1 LEVEAVESKIDTTI
15 TATISKA
22 NRAPTRPDFSNA
34 RKVLEPPS
42 ALPTLGGSMTKKSQK
57 QGGAAAKQPTDVP
70 TLFTNGTIFD
80 GTGAAPFPG
89 SVLVA
94 GNRIVAVVPAN
105 ESWDAPARAARVDLG
120 GRTIV
125 PGLVEGHAHIS
136 FTNMGSL
143 MDLAL
148 TPVEEHLIAAI
159 SNAKLLLDHGFTS
172 LVSGAS
178 MKQRL
183 DVVVRNAINAGKIP
197 GPRML
202 AASQEMTPT
211 GNLGD
216 LEQLHLP
223 IPEVARVT
231 AICDGPEAFR
241 LAARRAAREGVD
253 TFKVNVS
260 GDRDWEQ
267 MGAGA
272 ESTLIDDDE
281 LAAVVKVARD
291 RGLRVAAHATSSD
304 SVKMCVRHGVNFVFH
319 AAYADEE
326 ALDMLESVKDRVFVA
341 PAVGFPYAYCHDA
354 EEFGMKVSNERHKQL
369 VEELEITARNMNAL
383 RRRGVRVIPGGDYG
397 IVCTPMGR
405 NARDL
410 ELFVKLFGFS
420 PSEALIAATTHG
432 GAMMGRGHEL
442 GQLQAGWLA
451 DLIVVD
457 GDPLA
462 DITIM
467 QDREK
472 IQLVMKDGL
481 IFRDELTY
489 ADRALPH
496 WTGGTRAA
504 AA

>member
-1 LEVEAVESKIDTTI
+1 MTQES
-15 TATISKA
+15 
-22 NRAPTRPDFSNA
+22 
-34 RKVLEPPS
+34 RKV
-42 ALPTLGGSMTKKSQK
+42 GR
-57 QGGAAAKQPTDVP
+57 GAAMPLADVP
-70 TLFTNGTIFD
+70 TLFENGVIFD
-80 GTGAAPFPG
+80 GSGSAPFPG
-89 SVLVA
+89 SVLVV
-94 GNRIVAVVPAN
+94 GNRVKAVVPAK
-105 ESWDAPARAARVDLG
+105 ESWDAPTGAVRVNLS
-120 GRTIV
+120 GRTIM

-136 FTNMGSL
+136 FTNMSSL
-143 MDLAL
+143 MDLAAI
-148 TPVEEHLIAAI
+148 PVEEHLIAAI
-159 SNAKLLLDHGFTS
+159 SNAKLLLEHGFTS

-202 AASQEMTPT
+202 AASQEMSPT

-216 LEQLHLP
+216 LDQMHLP
-223 IPEVARVT
+223 IPEVARVS
-231 AICDGPEAFR
+231 AICDGAEAFR

-291 RGLRVAAHATSSD
+291 RGLRVAAHATSAG
-304 SVKMCVRHGVNFVFH
+304 SVKMCVRHGVDFVYH
-319 AAYADEE
+319 AAYSDEE
-326 ALDMLESVKDRVFVA
+326 ALDMLESVKDRAFVA

-354 EEFGMKVSNERHKQL
+354 EEFGMKVSDERHRQL
-369 VEELEITARNMNAL
+369 VAELELTADNMNEL

-410 ELFVKLFGFS
+410 ELFVNLFGFS
-420 PSEALIAATTHG
+420 SSEALVAATRHG

-442 GQLQAGWLA
+442 GQLRPGWLA

-472 IQLVMKDGL
+472 IALVMKDGL
-481 IFRDELTY
+481 IFRDQLTPTNH
-489 ADRALPH
+489 ALPL
-496 WTGGTRAA
+496 WTEGARAA
-504 AA
+504 VG